1 MSGENKKLL
10 YILIGSG
17 SKPLSGYSD
26 QTGDF
31 ILLCESQLERCQKN
45 QSASITSEHFKIFY
59 ENIDNITYLLMTTPE
74 YPIAAAVSCIES
86 LKKEFS
92 DDLHGR
98 NFSTLDNYGL
108 NNEMKQ
114 KIKMKFEYYNKNTE
128 IVSENLESLRDAIS
142 QYHQEVLSA
151 AKELDERS
159 KNLEE
164 LQSTAQG
171 LENGSYNYAK
181 AAFRVKKKECCKS
194 VWTKVAIAAIIL
206 IIIAI
211 ILAVTLS

>member
-1 MSGENKKLL
+1 
-10 YILIGSG
+10 
-17 SKPLSGYSD
+17 
-26 QTGDF
+26 
-31 ILLCESQLERCQKN
+31 
-45 QSASITSEHFKIFY
+45 
-59 ENIDNITYLLMTTPE
+59 MTTPE

-92 DDLHGR
+92 DGLHGR

-128 IVSENLESLRDAIS
+128 IVSENLESLKDAIS

-151 AKELDERS
+151 AKELDERR

-164 LQSTAQG
+164 LQTTAQG

-211 ILAVTLS
+211 ILVATLS